1 MKTKVNLKT
10 INNLKEFLVDFFK
23 GKEVKLF
30 LFGSRA
36 RGDNTIFSD
45 IDIGILSDKDI
56 SKDIVILREILKN
69 LIFHIKLI
77 LLNYQKQRFIGC
89 GFERREEMA
98 LRDIIDTFEKLY

>member
-56 SKDIVILREILKN
+56 RKDIVILREILEESNIPYKVDIVELSKN
-69 LIFHIKLI
+69 RD
-77 LLNYQKQRFIGC
+77 LLDVVLKEGKRW
-89 GFERREEMA
+89 
-98 LRDIIDTFEKLY
+98 L

>member
-1 MKTKVNLKT
+1 LKTKVNLKT

-56 SKDIVILREILKN
+56 RKDIVILREILEESNIPYKVDIVELSKN
-69 LIFHIKLI
+69 RD
-77 LLNYQKQRFIGC
+77 LLDVVLKEGKRW
-89 GFERREEMA
+89 
-98 LRDIIDTFEKLY
+98 L

>member
-10 INNLKEFLVDFFK
+10 INKLKEFLVDFFK

-56 SKDIVILREILKN
+56 RKDIVILREILEESNIPYKVDIVELSKN
-69 LIFHIKLI
+69 RD
-77 LLNYQKQRFIGC
+77 LLDVVLKEGKRW
-89 GFERREEMA
+89 
-98 LRDIIDTFEKLY
+98 L

>member
-1 MKTKVNLKT
+1 LKTKVNLKT
-10 INNLKEFLVDFFK
+10 INKLKEFLVDFFK

-56 SKDIVILREILKN
+56 SKDIVILREILEESNIPYKVDIVELSKN
-69 LIFHIKLI
+69 RD
-77 LLNYQKQRFIGC
+77 LLDVVLKEGKRW
-89 GFERREEMA
+89 
-98 LRDIIDTFEKLY
+98 L

>member
-56 SKDIVILREILKN
+56 SKDIVILREILEESNIPYKVDIVELSKN
-69 LIFHIKLI
+69 RD
-77 LLNYQKQRFIGC
+77 LLDVVLKEGKRW
-89 GFERREEMA
+89 
-98 LRDIIDTFEKLY
+98 L

>member
-10 INNLKEFLVDFFK
+10 INKLKEFLVDFFK

-56 SKDIVILREILKN
+56 SKDIVILREILEESNIPYKVDIVELSKN
-69 LIFHIKLI
+69 RD
-77 LLNYQKQRFIGC
+77 LLDVVLKEGKRW
-89 GFERREEMA
+89 
-98 LRDIIDTFEKLY
+98 L

>member
-36 RGDNTIFSD
+36 RGDNTVFSD

-56 SKDIVILREILKN
+56 SKDIVILREILEESNIPYKVDIVELSKN
-69 LIFHIKLI
+69 RD
-77 LLNYQKQRFIGC
+77 LLDVVLKEGKRW
-89 GFERREEMA
+89 
-98 LRDIIDTFEKLY
+98 L

>member
-1 MKTKVNLKT
+1 LKTKVNLKT

-56 SKDIVILREILKN
+56 SKDIVILREILEESNIPYKVDIVELSKN
-69 LIFHIKLI
+69 RD
-77 LLNYQKQRFIGC
+77 LLDVVLKEGKRW
-89 GFERREEMA
+89 
-98 LRDIIDTFEKLY
+98 L

>member
-1 MKTKVNLKT
+1 LKTKVDLKT

-56 SKDIVILREILKN
+56 RKDIVILREILEESNIPYKVDIVELSKN
-69 LIFHIKLI
+69 RD
-77 LLNYQKQRFIGC
+77 LLDVVLKEGKRW
-89 GFERREEMA
+89 
-98 LRDIIDTFEKLY
+98 L